1 MNVNVNAGRRKALLA
16 GASALVLM
24 LLAKA
29 KAERHPEPPAVA
41 GIGSDSPLFVA
52 AVEFLGRRYIQHGR
66 AVVYG
71 PVSRLQREFLLG
83 YREGCELVAALAA
96 EQVWRLSDDAQGAL
110 ATLVFDAPH
119 LRDKRRPEP
128 MSQLAAPAL

>member
-1 MNVNVNAGRRKALLA
+1 MNVNVNAGRRKTLLA
-16 GASALVLM
+16 GGSALLM
-24 LLAKA
+24 MVLAKA
-29 KAERHPEPPAVA
+29 HADRLRPPPVLAGVGAGAE
-41 GIGSDSPLFVA
+41 LFVA

-83 YREGCELVAALAA
+83 YRQGCELVTTLAA

-110 ATLVFDAPH
+110 ATLDFDSPH
-119 LRDKRRPEP
+119 LRRWR
-128 MSQLAAPAL
+128 